1 MNILY
6 HMIDQREAFEQHERI
21 LLPGQPLQ
29 LQMLHAA
36 AESVTTKI
44 FQQQK
49 ELCFYSSEN

>member
-1 MNILY
+1 
-6 HMIDQREAFEQHERI
+6 MIDQREAFEQHERI

-36 AESVTTKI
+36 AESVRKKI

-49 ELCFYSSEN
+49 EICFYSSEN